1 MPRKITL
8 AAKYYLKSG
17 ECMSRLA
24 KNPIAIPE
32 GVSVDIAGNRVRVS
46 GPKGTLE
53 KKMRFDLVGAEVQ
66 ERGIQLR
73 QHALTKFA
81 RALSGTYASLI
92 RGMIRGVTQGFEK
105 KLESEGVGY
114 RASVEGD
121 MLVLSVG
128 FSHPV
133 RIKQPDGIK
142 FSVEKNTITV
152 SGIDKQLVGSVAASV
167 RVVRKPEPY
176 KGTGIRY
183 QGEVIRRKA
192 GKKAAGITSAQ

>member
-1 MPRKITL
+1 M
-8 AAKYYLKSG
+8 
-17 ECMSRLA
+17 
-24 KNPIAIPE
+24 KNSIAIPE

-53 KKMRFDLVGAEVQ
+53 KEMRFDLVRADLQ
-66 ERGIQLR
+66 EKGLRLR
-73 QHALTKFA
+73 QHTLTKFT

-92 RGMIRGVTQGFEK
+92 RGMIQGVTQGFEK
-105 KLESEGVGY
+105 KLELEGVGY

-121 MLVLSVG
+121 ALVLFVG

-133 RIKQPDGIK
+133 RIEQPDGIS

-167 RVVRKPEPY
+167 RSVRKPEPY
-176 KGTGIRY
+176 KGAGIRY
-183 QGEVIRRKA
+183 LGEVIRRKA
-192 GKKAAGITSAQ
+192 GKKAAGAILAQ